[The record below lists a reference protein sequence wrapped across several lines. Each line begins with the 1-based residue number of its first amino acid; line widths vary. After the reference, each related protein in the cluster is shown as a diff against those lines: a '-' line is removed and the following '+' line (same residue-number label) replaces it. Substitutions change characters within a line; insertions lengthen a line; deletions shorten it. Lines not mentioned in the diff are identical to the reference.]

1 MDSIRKS
8 SHLLYKLQT
17 TSDPSLRA
25 MAPDEGPLLFK
36 GCFTELSKEVH
47 PFRVGKGKPCFA
59 DLAGV

>member
-1 MDSIRKS
+1 
-8 SHLLYKLQT
+8 
-17 TSDPSLRA
+17 